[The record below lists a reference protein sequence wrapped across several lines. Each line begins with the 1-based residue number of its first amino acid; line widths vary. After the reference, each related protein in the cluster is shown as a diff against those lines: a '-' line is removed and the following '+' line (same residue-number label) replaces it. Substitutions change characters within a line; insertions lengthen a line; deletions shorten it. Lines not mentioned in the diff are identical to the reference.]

1 MVLRVEYINN
11 NGYLIETNKAVY
23 VFDFVDGFLPAT
35 YLRKNKPL
43 IFFVTNNDKEHYSQ
57 SIYSYRKT
65 VVFSYDIPQEPYNK
79 VFKLYPNEMLHLG
92 FAKVYTRPTTRDGLV
107 YIIKEDDKTFIHA
120 GNLNNYHYQEFSSEK
135 RVELET
141 QNFNACLND
150 LLEFENPDVLIF
162 PLNPHIGFNYEYGAK
177 RSVRLLKPKHFFPTQ
192 FRRLNEI
199 NNFINFSETEKK
211 TQFHFPKFNNQEFMI
226 ND

>member
-11 NGYLIETNKAVY
+11 NGYIVETDKAVY

-43 IFFVTNNDKEHYSQ
+43 IFFVTNGDKEHYSQ

-65 VVFSYDIPQEPYNK
+65 VIFAYDILQEPYNK
-79 VFKLYPNEMLHLG
+79 VFKMYPNEMIHLG
-92 FAKVYTRPTTRDGLV
+92 FAKVYTRPTTRDGVV
-107 YIIKEDDKTFIHA
+107 YIIKEDDKTIIHA
-120 GNLNNYHYQEFSSEK
+120 GNLNNYHYQEFSSAK

-141 QNFNACLND
+141 QNFNECLNG
-150 LLEFENPDVLIF
+150 LREFENPDILIA
-162 PLNPHIGFNYEYGAK
+162 PVNPVIGFNYEYGAK
-177 RSVRLLKPKHFFPTQ
+177 RSTRVLNPKHFFPTQ
-192 FRRLNEI
+192 FRRYSEI
-199 NNFINFSETEKK
+199 SSFVTFGEAEEGTE
-211 TQFHFPKFNNQEFMI
+211 FHFPKYNNQEFMI